1 MRQENLA
8 VKIREDKGKGAAR
21 RLRSQGM
28 IPAVFYGSK
37 TEPIH
42 LSVGSKELKT
52 ILNSESG
59 SSTFLNLNFDEN
71 KKEGKIAVIKD
82 MQIDPVKDT
91 LIHADFFELSMN
103 EKMTANVP
111 VQLVGK
117 AEGVELG
124 GTLQPIRRELEVSCL
139 PKDLPNVIEIDV
151 TTLGLGQSVHI
162 DDVQLPKGVEVPH
175 DVNFTVAVVLA
186 PRGALEEEAVEGEAE
201 GEGEGEAA
209 AESPEAEG

>member
-8 VKIREDKGKGAAR
+8 VKIREDKGKGVAR

-37 TEPIH
+37 TETIH
-42 LSVGSKELKT
+42 LAVGSKELKT

-59 SSTFLNLNFDEN
+59 SSTFLNLNFGEG
-71 KKEGKIAVIKD
+71 KKEEKIAVIKD
-82 MQIDPVKDT
+82 LQIDPVKDT

-103 EKMTANVP
+103 EKMTSSVP
-111 VQLVGK
+111 VELVGK

-151 TTLGLGQSVHI
+151 TTLGLGQSIHV
-162 DDVQLPKGVEVPH
+162 DDVKLPEGVEVPH
-175 DVNFTVAVVLA
+175 DVNFTVAVMLA
-186 PRGALEEEAVEGEAE
+186 PRGAAEAEEEVVEGEGDAAV
-201 GEGEGEAA
+201 EA
-209 AESPEAEG
+209 PEAEA

>member
-42 LSVGSKELKT
+42 LAVGNKDLKT

-59 SSTFLNLNFDEN
+59 SSTFLNLNFDEG
-71 KKEGKIAVIKD
+71 KQEGKIAVIKD
-82 MQIDPVKDT
+82 LQINPVKDT
-91 LIHADFFELSMN
+91 LIHVDFFELSMN
-103 EKMTANVP
+103 EKMTSSVP
-111 VQLVGK
+111 VEFVGK

-139 PKDLPNVIEIDV
+139 PKDLPSVIKIDV
-151 TTLGLGQSVHI
+151 TTLGLGQSIHI
-162 DDVQLPKGVEVPH
+162 DDVQLPEGVEVPH
-175 DVNFTVAVVLA
+175 DVNFTIAVVLA
-186 PRGALEEEAVEGEAE
+186 KRGAAEGEEAVEGEE
-201 GEGEGEAA
+201 EAA
-209 AESPEAEG
+209 VAAPEAEA